1 MIPNITKGDRP
12 VGLMKYLVG
21 PGKRN
26 EHTDPHLVTG
36 SPTIMAWF
44 DDVQLDESSAV
55 MVAKELDLNRRTFD
69 MEVPN
74 HVWHCSLSLRVDE
87 RPVTEQQW
95 ADIAQD
101 FMDELGFTETSGNAP
116 VQWVAVHHGTSI
128 AGNDH
133 IHVVASR
140 VRADGTKWHDGAD
153 YPKVQ
158 RAARGIEKKY
168 GLMELGQYAERG
180 FKPAEQRA
188 GQGQEPARFR
198 MERLVRSSAVASQH
212 EAEFVRRLR
221 RSGLLVSARF
231 ADGGR
236 SVVTGYAV
244 AERPPKGM
252 RPIWFGGGKLAKDLT
267 LPALRT
273 GWPDTPQ
280 QAQEAA
286 EEWWA
291 AKRHHRIVNPDA
303 PDMKQGSP
311 VTSVAGRA
319 FDEDLARKF
328 ALELA
333 EARRAMTKVAPGDHQ
348 TWAHVARE
356 TSGLLGAW
364 SRATESTPGPLAEAS
379 RAMARSAHRS
389 GLKITEAVDPPLRMA
404 GTTAF
409 LLAATSAPSPVAQ
422 ALIMQQMLRTFGA
435 VRAMHEAETEL
446 REANVLTQTI
456 RNQLVAVAGPL
467 PDVPE
472 PKLQPAH
479 DGPNRQVKA
488 LTEVDGYAARER
500 QFEQHTTHDQG
511 MGR

>member
-21 PGKRN
+21 PGRRN

-44 DDVQLDESSAV
+44 DDVQLDEDSAV

-74 HVWHCSLSLRVDE
+74 HVWHCSLSLRADE

-101 FMDELGFTETSGNAP
+101 FMDEMGFTETSGKAP
-116 VQWVAVHHGTSI
+116 VQWVAVHHGKSI

-133 IHVVASR
+133 IHIVASR
-140 VRADGTKWHDGAD
+140 VRSDGTKWHDGAD
-153 YPKVQ
+153 YPKAQ

-180 FKPAEQRA
+180 FKPAEQSTGRE
-188 GQGQEPARFR
+188 QEPARFR

-231 ADGGR
+231 VDGGR
-236 SVVTGYAV
+236 SVITGYSV

-273 GWPDTPQ
+273 SWPDTPQ

-291 AKRHHRIVNPDA
+291 AKRHHRIANPDA

-328 ALELA
+328 ALQLA
-333 EARRAMTKVAPGDHQ
+333 EARRAMTKVAPEDHQ

-364 SRATESTPGPLAEAS
+364 SRATEPTPGPLAEAA

-389 GLKITEAVDPPLRMA
+389 GLKITEPVDPPLRMA

-435 VRAMHEAETEL
+435 IRAMHEAGEEL
-446 REANVLTQTI
+446 REANVLTHTI
-456 RNQLVAVAGPL
+456 RNQLAAVAGPL
-467 PDVPE
+467 PDVAE
-472 PKLQPAH
+472 PKLQPGH

-488 LTEVDGYAARER
+488 LAEVDGYEARRR
-500 QFEQHTTHDQG
+500 QLEQHATHDQG